1 MQYCPNKLI
10 RILARN
16 CLITFFFLKQDF
28 KILFFLSVEDNKA
41 TLNRPLSYKILSGD
55 TDFY

>member
-10 RILARN
+10 RILTRN

-41 TLNRPLSYKILSGD
+41 PLNRPLSYKILSGD